1 MLVYC
6 CTRDGVCRVV
16 PLPLGLQTATA
27 ADVERADREL
37 ARLFLEMFDVIG
49 EQVVRV
55 HRCQKRTAA
64 QQQDSYY

>member
-1 MLVYC
+1 MSCVI
-6 CTRDGVCRVV
+6 

-55 HRCQKRTAA
+55 HQER
-64 QQQDSYY
+64 